1 MKFLICTLL
10 LVFSY
15 NLNCADAGTPGGE
28 PLEVVKSPSEE
39 FIRGMVPLSKES
51 SIYFPNDEIRREF
64 IAAMN
69 RAKERRLSTISES
82 SVPGGEGK

>member
-28 PLEVVKSPSEE
+28 PLEVVASPPEE
-39 FIRGMVPLSKES
+39 FSRGMVPLSKES
-51 SIYFPNDEIRREF
+51 SMFFLNDETRREF
-64 IAAMN
+64 VAAMN
-69 RAKERRLSTISES
+69 RAKARRLSTVSES